1 MFADHGI
8 ENTRGKRCEK
18 TTPQPPRVLYCDYN
32 NLWYPLS
39 ELYWS
44 SSSSLLVSHH
54 PMSSVEEI
62 ISMYCPQC
70 LTRFTEDDAASY
82 QNRCPVC
89 FECPV
94 CTNTL
99 VAASVSLGKVA
110 LACSSCFYR
119 SDCCGLIGSDKQEID
134 SAIIERERENPSI
147 GAFAKMQT
155 QLQSFAGGRVVG
167 QSEQPPLAPDTSHK
181 APLLLQ
187 HDLPLSDAD
196 LLDASQRSHTIWH
209 RDSLLLSHSV
219 PPRVRLRSK
228 RTLRCRLDVEQSKMS
243 IIVQPKTFPLE
254 GDSSLKIQR
263 GKWWVKDS
271 SAIHVV
277 PRMIITTLP
286 NMDLLFKGETAFLQL
301 EMSNPQDSPIVV
313 ALTCFLS
320 KSTLLPNMPPQN
332 DGSEELCVTLG
343 AFEDE
348 LLREASGEEAN
359 ADISDQ
365 VAEQLEAL
373 QNQGAP
379 ASSMKWLVACAHNS
393 MALIV
398 PLRLTSDTNTPTV
411 ERPTLALQLTLNQET
426 KLSIVIHL

>member
-1 MFADHGI
+1 MRGSVK
-8 ENTRGKRCEK
+8 NTN
-18 TTPQPPRVLYCDYN
+18 PRVLYSDCND
-32 NLWYPLS
+32 LWYPLS

-44 SSSSLLVSHH
+44 SSSSLLVSRH

-82 QNRCPVC
+82 QNRCPAC

-99 VAASVSLGKVA
+99 VVASVSSGKVA

-119 SDCCGLIGSDKQEID
+119 SDCCGLVGSDKQEID
-134 SAIIERERENPSI
+134 SSIIEHERENSSI
-147 GAFAKMQT
+147 GAFATLLT

-167 QSEQPPLAPDTSHK
+167 QSEHPPLAPDVGSHK

-196 LLDASQRSHTIWH
+196 LLDASQRSRTIWR
-209 RDSLLLSHSV
+209 RDSFLLSHTV
-219 PPRVRLRSK
+219 PPRVRMRSK

-277 PRMIITTLP
+277 PRIVITALP
-286 NMDLLFKGETAFLQL
+286 NMDLLVKGETAFLQL
-301 EMSNPQDSPIVV
+301 EMSNPQDSPVVV

-320 KSTLLPNMPPQN
+320 KSTLLPNMPPQK

-348 LLREASGEEAN
+348 LLREIAVSSEEAN
-359 ADISDQ
+359 ADVSDQ
-365 VAEQLEAL
+365 VAEQLKAL

-393 MALIV
+393 VALVV
-398 PLRLTSDTNTPTV
+398 PLRLMSDTDTSTSTV
-411 ERPTLALQLTLNQET
+411 ERPTLALQLTLNQEI
-426 KLSIVIHL
+426 KLRIAIQL